1 MPECRTSRVPRLD
14 AVSTLRN
21 TRSGAFQ
28 NHEVCLPSPVKW
40 VLAPRMPRAFPA
52 CLKACVGTSSLQMG
66 LLFCLWAL
74 TKVQCLFEHAS
85 GLGQQPVVSWP
96 GAVHGDQP
104 LNPGAQDG
112 GFRVLS
118 PTCGPVS
125 HVVSKRHPEA
135 GSSALTWV
143 LRAGQRDTIHR
154 AFSRASLASRG
165 LHWEAEVDQV
175 VS

>member
-1 MPECRTSRVPRLD
+1 
-14 AVSTLRN
+14 
-21 TRSGAFQ
+21 
-28 NHEVCLPSPVKW
+28 
-40 VLAPRMPRAFPA
+40 
-52 CLKACVGTSSLQMG
+52 MG

-118 PTCGPVS
+118 PTRDPVS